1 MTFDK
6 RRALG
11 LVVAV
16 GLLQAGQGPAAAETG
31 TFALA
36 TSLTSQYAR
45 ITHMDGTLFSGASEG
60 TSTIVRS
67 SGGPFVEGR
76 SMQTSCIVSG
86 KTSAAGTELD
96 GACTSAS
103 PSGDMLF
110 SVAKRRV
117 AGAAEEGGE
126 GDLRLLGGAGSFE
139 GITGSCSYDTDYL
152 TETVYVTWAECT
164 WQR

>member
-1 MTFDK
+1 MTFDSK
-6 RRALG
+6 RALG
-11 LVVAV
+11 LIVAV

-36 TSLTSQYAR
+36 TSLSSQYDS
-45 ITHMDGTLFSGASEG
+45 ITHMDGTIFSGASGG

-86 KTSAAGTELD
+86 TTSPAGTELD
-96 GACTSAS
+96 GACTSANS
-103 PSGDMLF
+103 SGDMLF
-110 SVAKRRV
+110 SIAKRRV
-117 AGAAEEGGE
+117 DGAAEEGGA
-126 GDLRLLGGAGSFE
+126 GDLELLGGTGSLE

>member
-1 MTFDK
+1 MTFDSK
-6 RRALG
+6 RVLG
-11 LVVAV
+11 LIVAV

-45 ITHMDGTLFSGASEG
+45 ITHMDGTIFSGASEG

-67 SGGPFVEGR
+67 SGGPFVEGQ

-86 KTSAAGTELD
+86 KTSTAGTELD
-96 GACTSAS
+96 GACTSANS
-103 PSGDMLF
+103 SGDMLF
-110 SVAKRRV
+110 SIAKRRV
-117 AGAAEEGGE
+117 DGAAEEGGV
-126 GDLRLLGGAGSFE
+126 GDLKLLGGTGSLE

-152 TETVYVTWAECT
+152 TATVYVTWAECI

>member
-1 MTFDK
+1 MTFG
-6 RRALG
+6 RRHALG

-16 GLLQAGQGPAAAETG
+16 GLLQVGQGPAAAESG
-31 TFALA
+31 SFALT
-36 TSLTSQYAR
+36 TSLTSQCFR
-45 ITHMDGTLFSGASEG
+45 ITHMDGTLFSGASKG
-60 TSTIVRS
+60 TSTIVES
-67 SGGPFVEGR
+67 SGEPFIVGR
-76 SMQTSCIVSG
+76 SMQTKCIVSG
-86 KTSAAGTELD
+86 KSSAAGTELD

-117 AGAAEEGGE
+117 DGAAEEGGA
-126 GDLRLLGGAGSFE
+126 GDLVLLGGTGSLE

-152 TETVYVTWAECT
+152 TETIYVTWAECT

>member
-1 MTFDK
+1 MTFDRK
-6 RRALG
+6 RALG

-16 GLLQAGQGPAAAETG
+16 GLLQVGHGPAAAESG
-31 TFALA
+31 SFAL
-36 TSLTSQYAR
+36 TSSLTSQYST
-45 ITHMDGTLFSGASEG
+45 ITHMDGTIFSGASEG
-60 TSTIVRS
+60 TSSIVES
-67 SGGPFVEGR
+67 SGGPFVVGQ
-76 SMQTSCIVSG
+76 SMQTRCIVSG

-103 PSGDMLF
+103 SAGDMLF

-117 AGAAEEGGE
+117 EGAAEEGGA
-126 GDLRLLGGAGSFE
+126 GHLTLLGGAGRLE

-152 TETVYVTWAECT
+152 TETTYITWAECT

>member
-1 MTFDK
+1 MAFDS
-6 RRALG
+6 RRMLG
-11 LVVAV
+11 LIVAV
-16 GLLQAGQGPAAAETG
+16 GLLQFGQGPAAAETG

-36 TSLTSQYAR
+36 SSLTSQYAS
-45 ITHMDGTLFSGASEG
+45 ITHMDGTIFSGASGG

-76 SMQTSCIVSG
+76 SMRTSCIVTG

-96 GACTSAS
+96 GACTSANS
-103 PSGDMLF
+103 SGDMLF
-110 SVAKRRV
+110 SIAKRRV
-117 AGAAEEGGE
+117 DGAAEEGGA
-126 GDLRLLGGAGSFE
+126 GDLELLGGTGSLE